1 MKRQKNLL
9 ILLGVLAGLCAV
21 ILLVTGVQKH
31 IDKITTVDKDIVDM
45 DTDSVTKISWTSGG
59 KTLTYEKTD
68 DVWQQSDDAAF
79 PVDQE
84 KLQELLQRFA
94 PLNAGFEIG
103 DVQDYGQ
110 YGLDSPEVTVTL
122 TTADGDTVVK
132 FGSYSTMDSKRYVTL
147 GDGAVYLISDDV
159 ASELSTDRDKYLCAD
174 SVPAY
179 DTITSITAAGKT
191 TFTVQYLPDATP
203 LYTDTYDYYAV
214 DGDSYTALST
224 QKIKDFLSDMAALPT
239 DDYATYRASQENLA
253 DYGMDTPTV
262 TYTVQYT
269 QDKTDGS
276 FTLALGKK
284 GDACYARMNDS
295 EIIFKLTE
303 EEYNDLTATG
313 ADALR
318 PDEALSLDWDAV
330 KSMAF
335 TVDGATYTV
344 EHKGDTFTINGD
356 EVDFD
361 AVKQAVDGL
370 KISEYNRETTDKKQ
384 ELAFTVTLDN
394 KEHPE
399 LTVTIQQYDGENC
412 LVTLNGTTLGF
423 ASRSNVVSLTEA
435 VNAITLGLA

>member
-1 MKRQKNLL
+1 
-9 ILLGVLAGLCAV
+9 
-21 ILLVTGVQKH
+21 
-31 IDKITTVDKDIVDM
+31 
-45 DTDSVTKISWTSGG
+45 
-59 KTLTYEKTD
+59 
-68 DVWQQSDDAAF
+68 
-79 PVDQE
+79 
-84 KLQELLQRFA
+84 
-94 PLNAGFEIG
+94 
-103 DVQDYGQ
+103 
-110 YGLDSPEVTVTL
+110 
-122 TTADGDTVVK
+122 
-132 FGSYSTMDSKRYVTL
+132 
-147 GDGAVYLISDDV
+147 
-159 ASELSTDRDKYLCAD
+159 
-174 SVPAY
+174 
-179 DTITSITAAGKT
+179 
-191 TFTVQYLPDATP
+191 
-203 LYTDTYDYYAV
+203 
-214 DGDSYTALST
+214 
-224 QKIKDFLSDMAALPT
+224 MAALPT

-262 TYTVQYT
+262 TYTVQCT

-303 EEYNDLTATG
+303 EEYDDLTATD

-370 KISEYNRETTDKKQ
+370 KISEYNREATDKKQ

-412 LVTLNGTTLGF
+412 LATLNGTTLGF
-423 ASRSNVVSLTEA
+423 ASRSNVVNLTEA
-435 VNAITLGLA
+435 VNAITLGLE

>member
-31 IDKITTVDKDIVDM
+31 IDKITTVDKNIVDL
-45 DTDSVTKISWTSGG
+45 DTDSVTRISWTSGG

-94 PLNAGFEIG
+94 PLNAGFEID

-159 ASELSTDRDKYLCAD
+159 AGELSTDRDEYLRAD
-174 SVPAY
+174 SVPTY
-179 DTITSITAAGKT
+179 DTITGITATGET
-191 TFTVQYLPDATP
+191 TFTAQYLPDATP

-224 QKIKDFLSDMAALPT
+224 QKIKNFVSDMAALPT

-303 EEYNDLTATG
+303 EEYNDLTATD

-335 TVDGATYTV
+335 TVDGTTYTV
-344 EHKGDTFTINGD
+344 EHKGDNFTINGD

-423 ASRSNVVSLTEA
+423 ALRSNVVSLTEA
-435 VNAITLGLA
+435 VNAITLGLE

>member
-31 IDKITTVDKDIVDM
+31 IDKITTVDKDIVDL

-94 PLNAGFEIG
+94 PLNAGFEIS

-159 ASELSTDRDKYLCAD
+159 AGELSTDRDEYLSAD

-179 DTITSITAAGKT
+179 DTITVITATGET
-191 TFTVQYLPDATP
+191 TFTAQYLPDATP

-303 EEYNDLTATG
+303 EEYDDLTATD

-384 ELAFTVTLDN
+384 EIAFTVTLDN

-423 ASRSNVVSLTEA
+423 ALRSNVVSLTEA

>member
-31 IDKITTVDKDIVDM
+31 IDKITTVDKDIVDL

-84 KLQELLQRFA
+84 KLRELLQRFA
-94 PLNAGFEIG
+94 PLNARFEIS

-147 GDGAVYLISDDV
+147 GDGTVYLIADDV
-159 ASELSTDRDKYLCAD
+159 AGELSTDRDEYLSAD

-179 DTITSITAAGKT
+179 DTITGIMAAGET
-191 TFTVQYLPDATP
+191 TFTAQYLPDATP

-284 GDACYARMNDS
+284 GDACYARMNNS

-303 EEYNDLTATG
+303 EEYDDLTATD

-335 TVDGATYTV
+335 TVDDATYTV
-344 EHKGDTFTINGD
+344 EHKGDNFAINGD

-435 VNAITLGLA
+435 VNAIALGLE

>member
-31 IDKITTVDKDIVDM
+31 IDKITTVDKDIVDL

-68 DVWQQSDDAAF
+68 DVWRQSDDAAF
-79 PVDQE
+79 PVNQE

-94 PLNAGFEIG
+94 LLNAGFEID

-147 GDGAVYLISDDV
+147 GDGEVYLISDDV
-159 ASELSTDRDKYLCAD
+159 AGELSTDRDEYLCAD

-179 DTITSITAAGKT
+179 DTITGITAAGET
-191 TFTVQYLPDATP
+191 TFTAQYLPDATP

-224 QKIKDFLSDMAALPT
+224 QKIKDFLSNMAALPT

-269 QDKTDGS
+269 QDKTDGG

-303 EEYNDLTATG
+303 EEYNDLTATD

-335 TVDGATYTV
+335 TVDGTTYTV
-344 EHKGDTFTINGD
+344 EHKGDNFTINGD

-384 ELAFTVTLDN
+384 EIAFTITLDN

-423 ASRSNVVSLTEA
+423 ALRSNVVSLTEA

>member
-147 GDGAVYLISDDV
+147 GDGEVYLISDDV
-159 ASELSTDRDKYLCAD
+159 AWELSTDRDEYLSAD

-179 DTITSITAAGKT
+179 DTITGITAAGET
-191 TFTVQYLPDATP
+191 TFTAQYLPDATP

-262 TYTVQYT
+262 TYTVQCT

-303 EEYNDLTATG
+303 EEYNDLTATD

-330 KSMAF
+330 KTWRSRWTALPIRLSIR
-335 TVDGATYTV
+335 A
-344 EHKGDTFTINGD
+344 
-356 EVDFD
+356 
-361 AVKQAVDGL
+361 
-370 KISEYNRETTDKKQ
+370 
-384 ELAFTVTLDN
+384 
-394 KEHPE
+394 
-399 LTVTIQQYDGENC
+399 
-412 LVTLNGTTLGF
+412 TTLPSTGM
-423 ASRSNVVSLTEA
+423 RWILMP
-435 VNAITLGLA
+435 

>member
-31 IDKITTVDKDIVDM
+31 IDKITTVDKDIVDL
-45 DTDSVTKISWTSGG
+45 DTDSVTKISWTTGG

-84 KLQELLQRFA
+84 KLQALLQRFA

-147 GDGAVYLISDDV
+147 GDGTVYLIADDV
-159 ASELSTDRDKYLCAD
+159 AGELSTDRDEYLRAD
-174 SVPAY
+174 SVPTY
-179 DTITSITAAGKT
+179 DTITGITATGET
-191 TFTVQYLPDATP
+191 TFTAQYLPDATP

-224 QKIKDFLSDMAALPT
+224 KKIKDFLSDMAALPT

-284 GDACYARMNDS
+284 GDACYARMNNS

-303 EEYNDLTATG
+303 EEYDDLTATD

-335 TVDGATYTV
+335 TVDGTTYTV
-344 EHKGDTFTINGD
+344 EHKGDNFTINGD

-370 KISEYNRETTDKKQ
+370 KINAYNRETTDKKQ
-384 ELAFTVTLDN
+384 EIAFTVTLDN
-394 KEHPE
+394 KEQPE

>member
-31 IDKITTVDKDIVDM
+31 IDKITTVDKDIVDL

-68 DVWQQSDDAAF
+68 DVWRQSDDAAF
-79 PVDQE
+79 PVNQE

-94 PLNAGFEIG
+94 LLNAGFEID

-147 GDGAVYLISDDV
+147 GDGEVYLISDDV
-159 ASELSTDRDKYLCAD
+159 AGELSTDRDEYLCAD

-179 DTITSITAAGKT
+179 DTITGITAAGET
-191 TFTVQYLPDATP
+191 TFTAQYLPDATP

-224 QKIKDFLSDMAALPT
+224 QKIKDFLSNMAALPT

-269 QDKTDGS
+269 QDKTDGG

-303 EEYNDLTATG
+303 EEYNDLTATD

-335 TVDGATYTV
+335 TVDGTTYTV
-344 EHKGDTFTINGD
+344 EHKGDNFTINGD

-384 ELAFTVTLDN
+384 EIAFTITLDN

-412 LVTLNGTTLGF
+412 LVTLNGTTLGY

-435 VNAITLGLA
+435 VNAITLGLE

>member
-31 IDKITTVDKDIVDM
+31 IDKITTVDKDIVDL

-68 DVWQQSDDAAF
+68 DVWRQSDDAAF
-79 PVDQE
+79 PVNQE

-94 PLNAGFEIG
+94 LLNAGFEID

-147 GDGAVYLISDDV
+147 GDGEVYLISDDV
-159 ASELSTDRDKYLCAD
+159 AGELSTDRDEYLCAD

-179 DTITSITAAGKT
+179 DTITGITAAGET
-191 TFTVQYLPDATP
+191 TFTAQYLPDATP

-224 QKIKDFLSDMAALPT
+224 QKIKDFLSNMAALPT

-303 EEYNDLTATG
+303 EEYDDLTATD

-335 TVDGATYTV
+335 TVDGTTYTV
-344 EHKGDTFTINGD
+344 EHKGDNFTINGD

-412 LVTLNGTTLGF
+412 LVTLNGTTLGY

>member
-31 IDKITTVDKDIVDM
+31 IDKITTVDKDIVDL

-94 PLNAGFEIG
+94 PLNAGFEIS

-159 ASELSTDRDKYLCAD
+159 ASELSTDRDEYLCAD

-191 TFTVQYLPDATP
+191 TFTAQYLPDATP

-224 QKIKDFLSDMAALPT
+224 QKIKDFVSKMAALPI

-284 GDACYARMNDS
+284 GDACYARMNNS

-303 EEYNDLTATG
+303 EEYDDLTATD

-335 TVDGATYTV
+335 TVDGTTYTV

-361 AVKQAVDGL
+361 VVKQAVDGL

-399 LTVTIQQYDGENC
+399 LTLTIQQYDGENC

-423 ASRSNVVSLTEA
+423 ALRSNVVSLTEA

>member
-31 IDKITTVDKDIVDM
+31 IDKITTVDKDIVDL

-68 DVWQQSDDAAF
+68 DVWRQSDDAAF
-79 PVDQE
+79 PVNQE

-94 PLNAGFEIG
+94 LLNAGFEID

-147 GDGAVYLISDDV
+147 GDGEVYLISDDV
-159 ASELSTDRDKYLCAD
+159 AGELSTDRDEYLCAD

-179 DTITSITAAGKT
+179 DTITGITAAGET
-191 TFTVQYLPDATP
+191 TFTAQYLPDATP

-224 QKIKDFLSDMAALPT
+224 QKIKDFLSNMAALPT

-269 QDKTDGS
+269 QDKTDGG

-303 EEYNDLTATG
+303 EEYNDLTATD

-335 TVDGATYTV
+335 TVDGTTYTV
-344 EHKGDTFTINGD
+344 EHKGDNFTINGD

-384 ELAFTVTLDN
+384 EIAFTITLDN

-435 VNAITLGLA
+435 VNAITLGLE

>member
-1 MKRQKNLL
+1 M
-9 ILLGVLAGLCAV
+9 
-21 ILLVTGVQKH
+21 
-31 IDKITTVDKDIVDM
+31 
-45 DTDSVTKISWTSGG
+45 
-59 KTLTYEKTD
+59 
-68 DVWQQSDDAAF
+68 
-79 PVDQE
+79 
-84 KLQELLQRFA
+84 
-94 PLNAGFEIG
+94 
-103 DVQDYGQ
+103 
-110 YGLDSPEVTVTL
+110 
-122 TTADGDTVVK
+122 VK

-159 ASELSTDRDKYLCAD
+159 ASELSTDRDEYLCAD
-174 SVPAY
+174 SVPVY
-179 DTITSITAAGKT
+179 DTITSITATGET
-191 TFTVQYLPDATP
+191 TFTAQYLPDATP

-253 DYGMDTPTV
+253 NYGMDTPTV

-370 KISEYNRETTDKKQ
+370 KISAYNRETTDKKQ
-384 ELAFTVTLDN
+384 ELAFAVTLDN

-423 ASRSNVVSLTEA
+423 ALRSNVVSLTEA